1 MIVKDVSVAA
11 LAAVVEVSYLEPTGS
26 TTFTSP
32 RSSPYPTFSPRAT
45 YRGLPAWATVHI
57 MICGIVLVFT
67 CLSYLFDPC

>member
-11 LAAVVEVSYLEPTGS
+11 LAAVVEVSCLEPTGP

-45 YRGLPAWATVHI
+45 YHGLPTWATVPI
-57 MICGIVLVFT
+57 VICGTVLVFT
-67 CLSYLFDPC
+67 CLSYRFDPC